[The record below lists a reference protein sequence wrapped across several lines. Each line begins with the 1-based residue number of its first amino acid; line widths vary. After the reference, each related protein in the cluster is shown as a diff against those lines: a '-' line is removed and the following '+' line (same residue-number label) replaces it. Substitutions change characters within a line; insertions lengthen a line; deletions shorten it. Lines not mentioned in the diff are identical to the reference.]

1 MAKREKPSW
10 TGNSGNPELHPTE
23 WLELV
28 VVLVPEVEVELVL
41 VGIVELAVFELLVVI
56 GAVELVVM
64 MMLVYANGRI
74 QIRILQ

>member
-1 MAKREKPSW
+1 
-10 TGNSGNPELHPTE
+10 
-23 WLELV
+23 
-28 VVLVPEVEVELVL
+28 VLVPEVEVELVL